1 MQFVSYVNVCRVV
14 TERSS
19 CTVSALCKQTMNKD
33 TTLCVVVAYKRL
45 KAVRN
50 YKSGLGRL

>member
-1 MQFVSYVNVCRVV
+1 MQFVSYVDVCHVV

-19 CTVSALCKQTMNKD
+19 YTVSAWCKQTVNKD

-45 KAVRN
+45 KAMRN
-50 YKSGLGRL
+50 YKSG